1 MGLAQISYSYE
12 YLGVN
17 TGQFVRTELA
27 DECFLILT
35 QVSTIERIAIFHLH
49 VNTTI
54 AFIIFLNQLKNISH
68 K

>member
-1 MGLAQISYSYE
+1 MGLATISYSYE

-35 QVSTIERIAIFHLH
+35 QVA
-49 VNTTI
+49 
-54 AFIIFLNQLKNISH
+54 FLNAYENVDVHYYTFDSTNNTFSI
-68 K
+68 